1 LIWLKVGACRNMPC
15 LFGVTGIGCLPS
27 ASDARAREKEA
38 DVLEALNAVDPRVAL
53 ALHAVAALATLA
65 AVLAIAAVLRAPGR
79 PQRGFEI
86 YESGAPVRSAAVAP
100 VPATYFQVAAFFVIF
115 DFEAAVLF
123 TWAVSAPEAGM
134 PGLISA
140 AIFIVVL
147 LVALAYLWA
156 DGGLDVGADSRGGA
170 AGADGRGGP
179 GGAERGPA

>member
-1 LIWLKVGACRNMPC
+1 M
-15 LFGVTGIGCLPS
+15 
-27 ASDARAREKEA
+27 
-38 DVLEALNAVDPRVAL
+38 LEALNAVDPRVAL
-53 ALHAVAALATLA
+53 AIHAVAALATVA
-65 AVLAIAAVLRAPGR
+65 AVLAIAAFLRAPGR

-134 PGLISA
+134 PGLVSA

-170 AGADGRGGP
+170 VGDDGPRGAAGDGGP